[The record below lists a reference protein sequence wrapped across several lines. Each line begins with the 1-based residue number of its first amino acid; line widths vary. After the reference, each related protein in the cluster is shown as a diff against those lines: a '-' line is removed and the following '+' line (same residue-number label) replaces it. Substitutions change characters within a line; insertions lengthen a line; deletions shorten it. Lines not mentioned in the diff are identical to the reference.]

1 MDFQIL
7 QPRKIVFQKG
17 ISSKVGEYV
26 RPFGGN
32 VLLLSGRSSLKKT
45 GSYDKILNSL
55 ISNGLKV
62 TEYQGISFEPDPRLI
77 DDIVGVA
84 QSENI
89 NVVVSVGG
97 GSVIDAGKSAAGLL
111 VNDKGVEN
119 YLEGVGLDW
128 KLKNDPLPFVAVPT
142 TAGSGAEATKNAVI
156 TSREKKYKK
165 SFRDDRLL
173 ARVVLADP
181 ELTLTLSENET
192 FFGGMDALSQLIES
206 FVSKKRNGYCSALAA
221 YYIPK
226 AVAALKKLKTNP
238 ADYES
243 RSVMLEAATASGITL
258 SNSGLGAIH
267 GFASGMG
274 GMFDIPHGLIC
285 AVLLPHVIKAN
296 SAKDQ
301 NIYKEAAGLM
311 KRDNSEGDIDEFID
325 MLFELNDYLGIPL
338 DFGKYNINKELSKEI
353 VERSRGSSMNGNP
366 VDYDDGEL
374 RDFIS
379 KLL

>member
-1 MDFQIL
+1 MDYQIL
-7 QPRKIVFQKG
+7 LPRKIVFQKG
-17 ISSKVGEYV
+17 ISSKIAEYV
-26 RPFGGN
+26 RPFGEN
-32 VLLLSGRSSLKKT
+32 VLLLSGRSSLKKA

-55 ISNGLKV
+55 ISSGLKV
-62 TEYQGISFEPDPRLI
+62 TEYQGISFEPDPALI
-77 DDIVGVA
+77 DDIVDSA
-84 QSENI
+84 KSKNI

-97 GSVIDAGKSAAGLL
+97 GSVIDAGKAAAGLL

-119 YLEGVGLDW
+119 YLEGVGRDW
-128 KLKNDPLPFVAVPT
+128 KLKNDPLPFIAVPT

-173 ARVVLADP
+173 ARIILADP

-206 FVSKKRNGYCSALAA
+206 FVSKKRNGYCSALAS

-226 AVAALKKLKTNP
+226 AITALKKLKENP
-238 ADYES
+238 MDYES
-243 RSVMLEAATASGITL
+243 RSIMLEAATASGITL

-267 GFASGMG
+267 GFASGIG

-285 AVLLPHVIKAN
+285 AILLPRVVKAN
-296 SAKDQ
+296 STKDR
-301 NIYKEAAGLM
+301 NVYKEVAGLM
-311 KRDNSEGDIDEFID
+311 KSDISKSNVDGFID
-325 MLFELNDYLGIPL
+325 ILFELNEFLGIPS

-374 RDFIS
+374 IDFIS

>member
-32 VLLLSGRSSLKKT
+32 ILLLSGRSSLKKT

-62 TEYQGISFEPDPRLI
+62 TECQGISFEPDPRLI
-77 DDIVGVA
+77 DDIVDSA
-84 QSENI
+84 QSKNI

-296 SAKDQ
+296 STKDQ

-338 DFGKYNINKELSKEI
+338 YFGKYNINKELSKEI